1 MIDSTIFFK
10 SEKGNSYLY
19 DSNTKELLNIHPV
32 VVMIHELNK
41 QISKQELNKRIIAKY
56 PLLQEDLDHY
66 YKKYNC
72 LKKVGFF
79 KKRNL
84 NNIFSGK
91 IDEKVVENSFANC
104 NDIVFQVTQQCN
116 LKCKYCCYGDLYEQ
130 TGFTGDKVMDFSL
143 AKKLIDYMATFWNS
157 AKNVSYNN
165 VVIVGFYGGE
175 PLVNFKLINDI
186 VDYLK
191 HLDLKQQ
198 IEFRYS
204 MTTNALL
211 LDKYMDFIIDNN
223 FLLLVSLDGNEIQ
236 DSLRVDLND
245 KPTFKRVFKNLK
257 NLQKTHPRY
266 FEEKVRFNSVLNS
279 SSTAEEVFMFIKK
292 EFGKT
297 PSIQPISP
305 LGIKSDKKQ
314 DFKKMFRSYEE
325 TDYMRDNTDDALL
338 RDTRDVGY
346 FFYYHLRNAY
356 HHYAELLLN
365 DKQNSKIPTGTCL
378 PFMKKI
384 FLSSSGDIL
393 VCERIRLNEVQGHV
407 EDNVELDFF
416 AVATRYNNLY
426 KVIKKQCQKCYFA
439 EFCSSCIFQLPYIDT
454 KPVCNSLYT
463 KQDLEKYLSGIVSFL
478 EKNKNKFNI
487 TNKTVFA

>member
-157 AKNVSYNN
+157 AKNVS
-165 VVIVGFYGGE
+165 
-175 PLVNFKLINDI
+175 
-186 VDYLK
+186 
-191 HLDLKQQ
+191 
-198 IEFRYS
+198 
-204 MTTNALL
+204 
-211 LDKYMDFIIDNN
+211 
-223 FLLLVSLDGNEIQ
+223 
-236 DSLRVDLND
+236 
-245 KPTFKRVFKNLK
+245 
-257 NLQKTHPRY
+257 
-266 FEEKVRFNSVLNS
+266 
-279 SSTAEEVFMFIKK
+279 
-292 EFGKT
+292 
-297 PSIQPISP
+297 
-305 LGIKSDKKQ
+305 
-314 DFKKMFRSYEE
+314 
-325 TDYMRDNTDDALL
+325 
-338 RDTRDVGY
+338 
-346 FFYYHLRNAY
+346 
-356 HHYAELLLN
+356 
-365 DKQNSKIPTGTCL
+365 
-378 PFMKKI
+378 
-384 FLSSSGDIL
+384 
-393 VCERIRLNEVQGHV
+393 
-407 EDNVELDFF
+407 
-416 AVATRYNNLY
+416 
-426 KVIKKQCQKCYFA
+426 
-439 EFCSSCIFQLPYIDT
+439 
-454 KPVCNSLYT
+454 
-463 KQDLEKYLSGIVSFL
+463 
-478 EKNKNKFNI
+478 
-487 TNKTVFA
+487 